1 MATPRAHVTVS
12 ETAQSPFAVRIEM
25 GSHVITGDEPV
36 DTGGGDLGPSPFE
49 LLSAALAE
57 CTAMTVRWY
66 ARRQGWPVEHVA
78 VVVDYEKKPV
88 AGASSPLDVFEKT
101 ISIRGPQLTDEQLE
115 RLLDVAAKCPV
126 QRVLESSPSIEST
139 LGTTDRDVRA

>member
-1 MATPRAHVTVS
+1 MQARPLDEPDPFKGQPPALKCTTRRIHHVDTSPQAPGTPSGRYHRCRRSGGMMATPRAHVTVS

-66 ARRQGWPVEHVA
+66 ARRQGWPVEHV
-78 VVVDYEKKPV
+78 
-88 AGASSPLDVFEKT
+88 
-101 ISIRGPQLTDEQLE
+101 
-115 RLLDVAAKCPV
+115 
-126 QRVLESSPSIEST
+126 
-139 LGTTDRDVRA
+139 